1 MTFIKPIIVSFS
13 LLAFA
18 AAAQAADDAK
28 AKGETKA
35 QSAGTMKSDTKA
47 GAGASKPQSF
57 ASLDTNKDGSVSR
70 AEIAAHAELAAKFK
84 GADKNSDGKLSRSE
98 YDAMA
103 KADGQPA
110 AAGGTMKK
118 DDKAAAPVKKEE
130 KKPAK

>member
-1 MTFIKPIIVSFS
+1 MTFIKPLLVSFS

-18 AAAQAADDAK
+18 AAAQAADESK
-28 AKGETKA
+28 AA
-35 QSAGTMKSDTKA
+35 
-47 GAGASKPQSF
+47 AGASKPQSF
-57 ASLDTNKDGSVSR
+57 ASLDTNKDGSISR

-103 KADGQPA
+103 KADDQPA

-118 DDKAAAPVKKEE
+118 EE

>member
-1 MTFIKPIIVSFS
+1 MTFIQPIIVTFS

-18 AAAQAADDAK
+18 AAVQAADDTK
-28 AKGETKA
+28 AKSETKA
-35 QSAGTMKSDTKA
+35 QSSGTMKSDTKA
-47 GAGASKPQSF
+47 SAGASKPQSF
-57 ASLDTNKDGSVSR
+57 ASLDTNKDGSISR

-84 GADKNSDGKLSRSE
+84 GADKDSDGKLSRSE

-103 KADGQPA
+103 TADGQPA

-118 DDKAAAPVKKEE
+118 EE